1 VREGVVVDAS
11 AAVRGLTAYGSAA
24 GVLDQIGAGTLVGHS
39 PDLLVAEVSNA
50 LALAVRTERRSLD
63 DAQAVLGSLL
73 QGPIELHP
81 TVAIA
86 PAAMELAATTRLSAY
101 DSFYAVLARALGM
114 PLVTADRR
122 LAEAVPE
129 SMLVA

>member
-1 VREGVVVDAS
+1 
-11 AAVRGLTAYGSAA
+11 
-24 GVLDQIGAGTLVGHS
+24 
-39 PDLLVAEVSNA
+39 
-50 LALAVRTERRSLD
+50 
-63 DAQAVLGSLL
+63 
-73 QGPIELHP
+73 
-81 TVAIA
+81 
-86 PAAMELAATTRLSAY
+86 MELAATTRLSAY